1 MQNAKGGPGGFRP
14 IRDALSRATFRA
26 DGECYILIG
35 LPPDSIAVA
44 AGVIAAINAPFV
56 VMIADGDEVS
66 LLISTMA
73 LERFGERLGEYV
85 AGDELY
91 ALITVDAVL
100 EPALV
105 GFIAHLGGALAE
117 AGIPIFP
124 YAAYSRDHIVVP
136 ASRLGDAMSVLERLK
151 GEAVAES

>member
-1 MQNAKGGPGGFRP
+1 MTQPV
-14 IRDALSRATFRA
+14 RDALSRATFRA
-26 DGECYILIG
+26 DGERYALIA

-44 AGVIAAINAPFV
+44 AGVIASVDAPFG
-56 VMIADGDEVS
+56 VMIADESEVS
-66 LLISTMA
+66 LLISTSA

-100 EPALV
+100 EPTLV

-136 ASRLGDAMSVLERLK
+136 ASRLGESITTLERLK
-151 GEAVAES
+151 AEAMMES